1 MRISDWS
8 SDVCSSD
15 LKCLTPCILWRRQ
28 GLRPL
33 GTAANDRSRSFA
45 KILRPSKKSKL
56 TKVARFPLDPAFL
69 NEFPLGRIQIGRAHA
84 ELQSLMRISYA
95 VFCLKKK
102 KTNTKS
108 NSPPNYISHQTT

>member
-1 MRISDWS
+1 MRIRDWS

-15 LKCLTPCILWRRQ
+15 LGAGEKSGLSSPSEQRPLNRESILWRRQ

-45 KILRPSKKSKL
+45 KILRPSKTSKL

-69 NEFPLGRIQIGRAHA
+69 NEFPLGRIQPKSRGTRNTRAK
-84 ELQSLMRISYA
+84 I
-95 VFCLKKK
+95 
-102 KTNTKS
+102 
-108 NSPPNYISHQTT
+108 

>member
-15 LKCLTPCILWRRQ
+15 LLINRFFERFEISIECTTRHAC
-28 GLRPL
+28 GLDHVIDHQMSPAPAGLIEVQHRIQQP
-33 GTAANDRSRSFA
+33 GAHSFA
-45 KILRPSKKSKL
+45 AIGSHP
-56 TKVARFPLDPAFL
+56 
-69 NEFPLGRIQIGRAHA
+69 EIGRHTS

-102 KTNTKS
+102 TNTKII
-108 NSPPNYISHQTT
+108 PPDLNY